1 MKLLISLAALLAA
14 PAGAAWAQNALP
26 QAGDGYF
33 RAAQAALQER
43 LKVTPNMGRA
53 RNVILFVGDGM
64 GVSTLT
70 AGRIY
75 EGQKRGVDGESNVLA
90 MERLPYSALSKTYTH
105 DAQVADSAPT
115 AVAMV
120 TGVKT
125 RNDVIG
131 LNSDAE
137 VGDCAGSRGKEV
149 ATLAAMA
156 ERAGLATGVVST
168 ARITHATPA
177 ALYAHT
183 PNRDWEGDADM
194 PPEAIAAGCKDI
206 AQQLVAWPHGDGF
219 EVILGGGRERFL
231 PAAAADPEDA
241 DRKGSRKDGRNLV
254 QEWQARYGNSGT
266 FLWNKDQFD
275 AADPKAVPRV
285 LGLFERSHMR
295 YEADR
300 PGDKGG
306 EPSLA
311 EMTVKAIDML
321 SRDPEG
327 FFLMVEG
334 GRIDHAHHAG
344 NAYRSLED
352 VVALDRAVKAA
363 LEKVNLDETLVIVTA
378 DHSHVFTIAGYPK
391 RNNPILETV
400 VEPDG
405 KAKLGKD
412 GKPFTTLG
420 YANGPGAGKPGE
432 PRPEPTGTTG
442 PDYKQQ
448 SLVPLDSETHG
459 GEDVA
464 ILAGGPWAHLFA
476 GVVEQN
482 SIYHVIDHAT
492 GLSERSG
499 LRAQAR

>member
-1 MKLLISLAALLAA
+1 MRRLVSVAALLAA
-14 PAGAAWAQNALP
+14 ASSSAYAQSTLP
-26 QAGDGYF
+26 QNNDPYF
-33 RAAQAALQER
+33 RAAQSALQER
-43 LKVTPNMGRA
+43 LKVTPNTNRA
-53 RNVILFVGDGM
+53 KNVILFVGDGM
-64 GVSTLT
+64 GISSIT

-75 EGQKRGVDGESNVLA
+75 EGQKRGVDGESNILG

-131 LNSDAE
+131 INSDVA
-137 VGDCAGSRGKEV
+137 VSDCAGSQGKEV
-149 ATLAAMA
+149 LSLATMA
-156 ERAGLATGVVST
+156 ERAGLATGVVTT

-177 ALYAHT
+177 AMYAHT
-183 PNRDWEGDADM
+183 PNRDWEGDANM

-206 AQQLVAWPHGDGF
+206 AQQLVAWPYGDGF
-219 EVILGGGRERFL
+219 EVIFGGGRDRLL
-231 PAAAADPEDA
+231 PASVNDPEDT
-241 DRKGSRKDGRNLV
+241 DKKGSRKDNRNLIE
-254 QEWQARYGNSGT
+254 EWQKRYPNSGT
-266 FLWNKDQFD
+266 FIWNDEQFKKLG
-275 AADPKAVPRV
+275 ASTPHV

-300 PGDKGG
+300 PKDNGG

-311 EMTVKAIDML
+311 EMAAKAIDIL
-321 SRDPEG
+321 NQDSDG
-327 FFLMVEG
+327 YFLMVEG
-334 GRIDHAHHAG
+334 GRIDHAHHDG

-352 VVALDRAVKAA
+352 FVAFDNAIKMT
-363 LEKVNLDETLVIVTA
+363 LEKVNLEDTLVIVTA

-400 VEPDG
+400 VEVDG
-405 KAKLGKD
+405 KPKLGKD
-412 GKPFTTLG
+412 GKPYTTLG
-420 YANGPGAGKPGE
+420 YANGPGAVKEGE
-432 PRPEPTGTTG
+432 PRPEPVNTTT

-448 SLVPLDSETHG
+448 SVVPLDSETHG

-464 ILAGGPWAHLFA
+464 ILAGGPWAHLFD

-482 SIYHVIDHAT
+482 YIYHVIDHAT
-492 GLSERSG
+492 KLSERSG
-499 LRAQAR
+499 LRASAQ

>member
-1 MKLLISLAALLAA
+1 MKHLVSVAALLAA
-14 PAGAAWAQNALP
+14 AGSAAHAQTNLP
-26 QAGDGYF
+26 QANDAYF
-33 RAAQAALQER
+33 RAARSALQER
-43 LKVTPNMGRA
+43 LRVTPNTGQA
-53 RNVILFVGDGM
+53 KNVILFVGDGM
-64 GVSTLT
+64 GISTVT

-75 EGQKRGVDGESNVLA
+75 EGQKRGVDGESNALT
-90 MERLPYSALSKTYTH
+90 MERLPYAALSKTYTH

-131 LNSDAE
+131 VNSEAA
-137 VGDCAGSRGKEV
+137 VGDCAGSKGKEV

-156 ERAGLATGVVST
+156 ERAGQATGIVST

-177 ALYAHT
+177 AMYAHT
-183 PNRDWEGDADM
+183 PHRDWEGDANM

-206 AQQLVAWPHGDGF
+206 AQQLAAWPQGDGF
-219 EVILGGGRERFL
+219 EVIFGGGRDRFL
-231 PAAAADPEDA
+231 PSTMNDPEDQ

-254 QEWQARYGNSGT
+254 AEWQNRYPNSGA
-266 FLWNKDQFD
+266 FVWNKEQFD
-275 AADPKAVPRV
+275 RLDAKTPHV

-300 PGDKGG
+300 LKDNGG

-311 EMTVKAIDML
+311 EMTVKSIDIL
-321 SRDPEG
+321 SQNPNG

-334 GRIDHAHHAG
+334 GRIDHAHHDG

-352 VVALDRAVKAA
+352 MVAFDNAIKVALDKVK
-363 LEKVNLDETLVIVTA
+363 LEETLVIVTA
-378 DHSHVFTIAGYPK
+378 DHSHTLTISGYP
-391 RNNPILETV
+391 RRGNPILDTI

-405 KAKLGKD
+405 NAKLGKD
-412 GKPFTTLG
+412 GKPITTLG
-420 YANGPGAGKPGE
+420 YANGPGAVKEGE
-432 PRPEPTGTTG
+432 PRPVPAGTTA

-448 SLVPLDSETHG
+448 SLVPLESETHG

-464 ILAGGPWAHLFA
+464 IFAGGPWAHLFA

-482 SIYHVIDHAT
+482 YIYHVIEHAT
-492 GLSERSG
+492 KLGERSG
-499 LRAQAR
+499 LRAAAR

>member
-1 MKLLISLAALLAA
+1 MSRLLGVSALLAA
-14 PAGAAWAQNALP
+14 TASAAYSQDTLP
-26 QAGDGYF
+26 QAGDPYF
-33 RAAQAALQER
+33 RAARSALQSHLR
-43 LKVTPNMGRA
+43 VTPNTNRA

-64 GVSTLT
+64 GISTIT

-90 MERLPYSALSKTYTH
+90 MERLPFAALSKTYTH

-131 LNSDAE
+131 IGSNVE
-137 VGDCAGSRGKEV
+137 VGDCAGSKGKELM
-149 ATLAAMA
+149 TLAAMA
-156 ERAGLATGVVST
+156 ERAGQATGVVST

-177 ALYAHT
+177 AMYAHT
-183 PNRDWEGDADM
+183 PHRDWEGDANM
-194 PPEAIAAGCKDI
+194 PAEAIAAGCKDI
-206 AQQLVAWPHGDGF
+206 AQQLVGWPHGDGF
-219 EVILGGGRERFL
+219 EVIFGGGRDRFL
-231 PAAAADPEDA
+231 PTTVNDPEDV
-241 DRKGSRKDGRNLV
+241 DRKGSRKDGRNLIN
-254 QEWQARYGNSGT
+254 EWLARYSNSGT
-266 FLWNKDQFD
+266 FLWNREQFGRIG
-275 AADPKAVPRV
+275 AGTPRV

-300 PGDKGG
+300 LKDNGG

-311 EMTVKAIDML
+311 EMTAKSIDIL
-321 SRDPEG
+321 AHNPNG

-334 GRIDHAHHAG
+334 GRIDHAHHDT
-344 NAYRSLED
+344 NAFRSLED
-352 VVALDRAVKAA
+352 LVAFDRAIRVA

-378 DHSHVFTIAGYPK
+378 DHSHTLTISGYPK
-391 RNNPILETV
+391 RGNPILETI

-405 KAKLGKD
+405 KPKLGKD
-412 GKPFTTLG
+412 GRPFTTLG
-420 YANGPGAGKPGE
+420 YANGPGAVKEGG
-432 PRPEPTGTTG
+432 PRPIPANTSG
-442 PDYKQQ
+442 PDYRQQ
-448 SLVPLDSETHG
+448 SLVPLDGATHG

-482 SIYHVIDHAT
+482 YIYHVIEHAT
-492 GLSERSG
+492 KLSERSG
-499 LRAQAR
+499 IRTPAE

>member
-1 MKLLISLAALLAA
+1 MRRLVTVAALLTATSSIA
-14 PAGAAWAQNALP
+14 YAQNTLP
-26 QAGDGYF
+26 QLNDSYF
-33 RAAQAALQER
+33 RAAQSALQER
-43 LKVTPNMGRA
+43 LRVTLNTNRA
-53 RNVILFVGDGM
+53 KNVILFVGDGM
-64 GVSTLT
+64 GISTVT

-75 EGQKRGVDGESNVLA
+75 EGQKRSVDGESNSLT
-90 MERLPYSALSKTYTH
+90 MEKLPFAALSKTYTH

-131 LNSDAE
+131 VNSEVE
-137 VGDCAGSRGKEV
+137 VGDCAGSKGKEV
-149 ATLAAMA
+149 LSLAAMA
-156 ERAGLATGVVST
+156 ERAGQATGVVST

-177 ALYAHT
+177 SMYAHT
-183 PNRDWEGDADM
+183 PHRDWEGDANM
-194 PPEAIAAGCKDI
+194 TSEAIAAGCKDI
-206 AQQLVAWPHGDGF
+206 AQQLASWSYGDGF
-219 EVILGGGRERFL
+219 DVIFGGGRDRFL
-231 PAAAADPEDA
+231 PETMNDPEDT
-241 DRKGSRKDGRNLV
+241 DKKGSRKDGRNLV
-254 QEWQARYGNSGT
+254 QEWQNRYSNSGV

-275 AADPKAVPRV
+275 KLDTKTPHVM
-285 LGLFERSHMR
+285 GLFERSHMR

-300 PGDKGG
+300 LKDNGG

-311 EMTVKAIDML
+311 EMTVKSIDIL
-321 SRDPEG
+321 SQNPTG

-334 GRIDHAHHAG
+334 GRIDHAHHDG

-352 VVALDRAVKAA
+352 MVAFDNAIKAA
-363 LEKVNLDETLVIVTA
+363 LDKVNLAETLVIVTA
-378 DHSHVFTIAGYPK
+378 DHSHTLTISGYPK
-391 RNNPILETV
+391 RGNPILETI

-405 KAKLGKD
+405 KPKLGKD

-420 YANGPGAGKPGE
+420 YANGPGAVKE
-432 PRPEPTGTTG
+432 NESRPTPANTTA

-464 ILAGGPWAHLFA
+464 IFAGGPWAHLFA

-482 SIYHVIDHAT
+482 YIYHVIDHAT
-492 GLSERSG
+492 KLGERSG
-499 LRAQAR
+499 LRAAAQ

>member
-1 MKLLISLAALLAA
+1 MKHLVSVAALLAA
-14 PAGAAWAQNALP
+14 AGSAAHAQTNLP
-26 QAGDGYF
+26 QANDAYF
-33 RAAQAALQER
+33 RAARSALQER
-43 LKVTPNMGRA
+43 LRVTPNTGQA
-53 RNVILFVGDGM
+53 KNVILFVGDGM
-64 GVSTLT
+64 GISTVT

-75 EGQKRGVDGESNVLA
+75 EGQKRGVDGESNALT
-90 MERLPYSALSKTYTH
+90 MERLPYAALSKTYTH

-131 LNSDAE
+131 VNSEVA
-137 VGDCAGSRGKEV
+137 VGDCAGSKGKEV

-156 ERAGLATGVVST
+156 ERAGQATGIVST

-177 ALYAHT
+177 AMYAHT
-183 PNRDWEGDADM
+183 PHRDWEGDANM

-206 AQQLVAWPHGDGF
+206 AQQLAAWPQGDGF
-219 EVILGGGRERFL
+219 EVIFGGRDRFL
-231 PAAAADPEDA
+231 PSTMNDPEDQ

-254 QEWQARYGNSGT
+254 AEWQNRYPNSGA
-266 FLWNKDQFD
+266 FVWNKEQFD
-275 AADPKAVPRV
+275 RLDAKTPHV

-300 PGDKGG
+300 LKDNGG

-311 EMTVKAIDML
+311 EMTVKSIDIL
-321 SRDPEG
+321 SQNPNG

-334 GRIDHAHHAG
+334 GRIDHAHHDG

-352 VVALDRAVKAA
+352 MVAFDNAIKVALDKVK
-363 LEKVNLDETLVIVTA
+363 LEETLVIVTA
-378 DHSHVFTIAGYPK
+378 DHSHTLTISGYP
-391 RNNPILETV
+391 RRGNPILDTI

-412 GKPFTTLG
+412 GKPITTLG
-420 YANGPGAGKPGE
+420 YANGPGAVKEGE
-432 PRPEPTGTTG
+432 PRPVPAGTTA
-442 PDYKQQ
+442 PDYRQQ
-448 SLVPLDSETHG
+448 SLVPLESETHG

-464 ILAGGPWAHLFA
+464 IFAGGPWAHLFA

-482 SIYHVIDHAT
+482 YIYHVIEHAT
-492 GLSERSG
+492 KLGERSG
-499 LRAQAR
+499 LRAAAR